1 MPARGDRA
9 GFQRFDLTRPLAA
22 GLEYRPLAVTARDT
36 LNWHKTRPQEQQAR
50 LRAGITAE
58 RETELLTEWHNQ

>member
-22 GLEYRPLAVTARDT
+22 GLTYRPLAVTARDT
-36 LNWHKTRPQEQQAR
+36 LNWHKTLPAERQATLGR
-50 LRAGITAE
+50 SITPE
-58 RETELLTEWHNQ
+58 RETEVLAEWHSQ